1 MNSWE
6 IIKTELTKTS
16 SPKTLGRSIGVNLA
30 ADLFVKIMYNLTDQD
45 IAKKSMN
52 EDMEVRDAILAR
64 RGIEDFRKAGILP

>member
-1 MNSWE
+1 MDSWE
-6 IIKTELTKTS
+6 IIKSELTKTS
-16 SPKTLGRSIGVNLA
+16 KPKTFGRSIDINLA

-64 RGIEDFRKAGILP
+64 RGIEDFRKAGVLS